1 VGRNVCPIFIF
12 NLRQEHHANFILN
25 TANNKS
31 TQRCRDVPVERLAD
45 FAMTDDG
52 SHSKIVRLP
61 DGVETVHRNVSTA
74 ILRRSTIGS
83 RSKIKWVQI
92 AVV

>member
-1 VGRNVCPIFIF
+1 MDATND
-12 NLRQEHHANFILN
+12 
-25 TANNKS
+25 KS

-61 DGVETVHRNVSTA
+61 DSVETFHRNVSTT
-74 ILRRSTIGS
+74 ILQRSTIGS
-83 RSKIKWVQI
+83 HSKIKWVQI
-92 AVV
+92 AIV